1 MSSSFLATLVFAVAR
16 YQSFATVLTH
26 DDLNKP
32 PANAAC
38 TGVSSQAWKESKC
51 YSGKQGSEYLTMR
64 MNSFDVKTESG
75 SMSVLGSGISPVKC
89 ERAFTKADQLVS
101 ISDLQGCV
109 SANIKP
115 ISVRYCADQDQII
128 VDADVG
134 SYSPV
139 FVLRES
145 TCPSLFLET
154 GSRNDLYSHSAWIW
168 DSPACTGSSDPPS
181 QATHC
186 YTGSKMGE
194 VVTIKID
201 TLDAG
206 KGNVLVTGSGLA
218 ALKCTRGFSKVEQL
232 INVERLE
239 ECLPK
244 TVKPEG
250 IKFCSDQN
258 QFLLDAHV
266 GYLGVELALIPAPCP
281 SFLLSGN
288 SAPGSL
294 LELGVGSLL
303 AKVEGEW
310 DWFSTTCTGS
320 GAPPTLAPF
329 CYSGTKMGETVTAKF
344 NSLDDKSS
352 GSVTIAASGLK
363 NVNCDRSFAKT
374 LQMLEVDKLEE
385 CLPTTVK
392 PQGVKYCS
400 DQNSIIL
407 SAVVGPLP
415 IEMVLISSPCPQSLL
430 EQQNMIEQ
438 ISPSGVIRRIVRRS
452 T

>member
-1 MSSSFLATLVFAVAR
+1 
-16 YQSFATVLTH
+16 
-26 DDLNKP
+26 
-32 PANAAC
+32 
-38 TGVSSQAWKESKC
+38 
-51 YSGKQGSEYLTMR
+51 
-64 MNSFDVKTESG
+64 
-75 SMSVLGSGISPVKC
+75 
-89 ERAFTKADQLVS
+89 
-101 ISDLQGCV
+101 
-109 SANIKP
+109 
-115 ISVRYCADQDQII
+115 
-128 VDADVG
+128 
-134 SYSPV
+134 
-139 FVLRES
+139 
-145 TCPSLFLET
+145 
-154 GSRNDLYSHSAWIW
+154 
-168 DSPACTGSSDPPS
+168 
-181 QATHC
+181 
-186 YTGSKMGE
+186 MGE

-201 TLDAG
+201 TLAAG

-232 INVERLE
+232 ISVERLE

-266 GYLGVELALIPAPCP
+266 GYLSVELALIPAPCP

-288 SAPGSL
+288 SAAESL
-294 LELGVGSLL
+294 LELTS
-303 AKVEGEW
+303 KVEGEW

-320 GAPPTLAPF
+320 GDPPTLAPF

-344 NSLDDKSS
+344 NSLTDKSS

-430 EQQNMIEQ
+430 ENRNMIEQ

-452 T
+452 M